1 MINAIRIKYFPRL
14 RKRLLLKYQ
23 IDYNR
28 RNYYIIEKNFV
39 PIFFGKRRRR
49 RIPDENIQI
58 SRKALARLYSADSFR
73 G

>member
-14 RKRLLLKYQ
+14 RKRLLLKYR

-39 PIFFGKRRRR
+39 SIFFAKEEEEEYLTKTFKLVERH
-49 RIPDENIQI
+49 
-58 SRKALARLYSADSFR
+58 
-73 G
+73 

>member
-1 MINAIRIKYFPRL
+1 MINAIQSNIFHDF
-14 RKRLLLKYQ
+14 RKRLLLKYR